1 MKSFNVKAPDYI
13 YKINP
18 YIPGKPIEEVK
29 REKGIKHIVKS
40 ASNENPLG
48 PSPEAVKA
56 IRAYLENLNRYPDGS
71 GFYLKQGL
79 VGFFNSGGNKAG
91 NENKDTGQNSRKAGI
106 LKSENFILGN
116 GSNELIDIAARTFC
130 ERNENL
136 LSPFPSFV
144 AYYLAG
150 EQLGLRLKISKL
162 KDYSLDLDDI
172 RRLIDDKTK
181 IVFIS
186 NPNNPTGTFFSNDKI
201 IDFIKKVRDDV
212 LIIIDEAYIEY
223 LGNSLIDEVDIAD
236 FPNVLILRTFSKVYG
251 LAGLRIG
258 YGIGHKELISLMDKV
273 REPFN
278 VNSLSLVGAI
288 AALKDDAYVKKV
300 IETNEAEKN
309 YLYLEFRKMDIKFIE
324 TGANFILV
332 KLKGQ
337 KAVHICEKLLDAG
350 IIVRP
355 MDRFGY
361 DDMVRITIGTHA
373 DNIKLIGV
381 LHRII

>member
-18 YIPGKPIEEVK
+18 YIPGKPIEEVE
-29 REKGIKHIVKS
+29 REKGIKNIVKL

-48 PSPEAVKA
+48 PSPLALKA
-56 IRAYLENLNRYPDGS
+56 IKSYLKNLNRYPDGS
-71 GFYLKQGL
+71 GFYLKQEL
-79 VGFFNSGGNKAG
+79 VKIFN
-91 NENKDTGQNSRKAGI
+91 

-130 ERNENL
+130 ERDENIV
-136 LSPFPSFV
+136 SPFPSFV

-150 EQLGLRLKISKL
+150 EQLGLKLKISRL
-162 KDYSLDLDDI
+162 KEDYSLDLDDI
-172 RRLIDDKTK
+172 YKLIDDKTK

-201 IDFIKKVRDDV
+201 INFIKKVNDGV
-212 LIIIDEAYIEY
+212 LIIVDEAYIEY
-223 LGNSLIDEVDIAD
+223 IGKSLIEDIDIAD
-236 FPNVLILRTFSKVYG
+236 FPNVLVLRTFSKVYG
-251 LAGLRIG
+251 LAGLRVG
-258 YGIGHKELISLMDKV
+258 YGIGNKDLISLMDRT

-278 VNSLSLVGAI
+278 VNSLSLAAAA
-288 AALKDDAYVKKV
+288 AALEDKEYLEKV
-300 IETNEAEKN
+300 IETNETEKN
-309 YLYLEFRKMDIKFIE
+309 YLYGGFKKMGLEFIK

-337 KAVHICEKLLDAG
+337 KAAKISEKLLDG
-350 IIVRP
+350 GVIVRP

-361 DDMVRITIGTHA
+361 DDMIRITIGTHKE
-373 DNIKLIGV
+373 NVKLIKA
-381 LHRII
+381 LRRLT